1 MRHFISFVRVIR
13 FHMDRKK
20 TLMMITDKQGHKR
33 LKRPSPFLGACVAVA
48 VLALLLVIYNFS
60 KPVPMVGSKTITIDV
75 VYKDGS
81 EDSYHVTTEAQYL
94 KEAVDDIPELTIEG
108 TTTEEYGLMM
118 ITVNGV
124 RADYTQDGAYW
135 ALLLDRS
142 SSAITTRSFPICGPT
157 GSILSIC
164 EDTSKKSGTWAE
176 FPCW

>member
-48 VLALLLVIYNFS
+48 VLALLLVIYNIS

-135 ALLLDRS
+135 ALLLDHEPCNYG
-142 SSAITTRSFPICGPT
+142 ITMQPIKDGENY
-157 GSILSIC
+157 SIVYTPA
-164 EDTSKKSGTWAE
+164 DQ
-176 FPCW
+176 

>member
-1 MRHFISFVRVIR
+1 
-13 FHMDRKK
+13 
-20 TLMMITDKQGHKR
+20 
-33 LKRPSPFLGACVAVA
+33 
-48 VLALLLVIYNFS
+48 
-60 KPVPMVGSKTITIDV
+60 MVGSKTITIDV

-135 ALLLDRS
+135 ALLLDHEPCNYG
-142 SSAITTRSFPICGPT
+142 ITMQPIKDGENY
-157 GSILSIC
+157 SIVYTPA
-164 EDTSKKSGTWAE
+164 DQ
-176 FPCW
+176 

>member
-1 MRHFISFVRVIR
+1 
-13 FHMDRKK
+13 
-20 TLMMITDKQGHKR
+20 MITDKQGHKR

-142 SSAITTRSFPICGPT
+142 YPTTPERRRSWGKQNQRKKKWGWNYEIPRNYLRSGRRDLPYRQIPLSGVET
-157 GSILSIC
+157 GSR
-164 EDTSKKSGTWAE
+164 
-176 FPCW
+176 

>member
-1 MRHFISFVRVIR
+1 
-13 FHMDRKK
+13 
-20 TLMMITDKQGHKR
+20 MMITDKQGHKR

-124 RADYTQDGAYW
+124 RADYTQGGAYW
-135 ALLLDRS
+135 ALLLDHEPCNYG
-142 SSAITTRSFPICGPT
+142 ITMQPIKDGENY
-157 GSILSIC
+157 SIVYTPA
-164 EDTSKKSGTWAE
+164 DQ
-176 FPCW
+176 